1 MFPLKS
7 TVPTRHE
14 PFATWA
20 LIAINCV
27 VFLLQA
33 GMDDGQLS
41 AFVDRFALIPARYF
55 DGARADPFS
64 PAVHLPL
71 ITNAFLHGGW
81 MHLILNMW
89 TLWLFGPAIEDRL
102 GPFMYLLFYL
112 VCAVLASLTYAILD
126 PNSTIPALGASGAIA
141 GVLGSYTIMF
151 PWSHVIVLVPVLF
164 LPLFFTLPAIVFTG
178 LWFVAQLLSGT
189 AQLFVGHESG
199 GIAWWAHVGG
209 FVAGMLLSPIMR
221 RSARSYRRYQGDEIV
236 LGFRP
241 NSWR

>member
-14 PFATWA
+14 PFVTWV
-20 LIAINCV
+20 LIAINCI
-27 VFLLQA
+27 VFLVQA

-55 DGARADPFS
+55 DSARFDPFS
-64 PAVHLPL
+64 PATHLPL
-71 ITNAFLHGGW
+71 LTNAFLHGGW

-112 VCAVLASLTYAILD
+112 VCAVLASLTYAFLD

-164 LPLFFTLPAIVFTG
+164 LPLFFTLPAFVFTG

-189 AQLFVGHESG
+189 AQLFVGHDSG

-209 FVAGMLLSPIMR
+209 FIAGMLLSPIMR
-221 RSARSYRRYQGDEIV
+221 RSPRSYRHYQGDEIV

-241 NSWR
+241 DSRR